1 MAMGSTL
8 VLRTVDALAE
18 GSANPTPQM
27 ESGVLHPAPKITRE
41 TCKIEWNDTAVNITN
56 RVRGLS
62 PYPAAYAVMAAGDKK
77 SDVKIFCGE
86 AVEMEKGH
94 CDTGAIVSDGK
105 TRLCVKCAEG
115 LFEITELQM
124 AGKKRLKA
132 REFLVGVHNIENY
145 RFE

>member
-1 MAMGSTL
+1 MEMGSRL
-8 VLRTVDALAE
+8 VPKTVDALAQ
-18 GSANPTPQM
+18 GSVTPRPQA
-27 ESGVLHPAPKITRE
+27 ESEALNPAPKITRE
-41 TCKIEWNDTAVNITN
+41 TCKIDWKCSAADVMN

-62 PYPAAYAVMAAGDKK
+62 PYPAAYAVMVAGEKRT
-77 SDVKIFCGE
+77 DVKIFSGE
-86 AVEMEKGH
+86 AVEIEKGH